1 MGAEEDSA
9 VAKLGATLGPTAT
22 EHDGFTRPLKSIDQQ
37 LTMAASRRTA
47 AIAARDQADAAL
59 IEALAGVE
67 ACEQELAMR
76 ARHVDLCDRQVDA
89 LLDERGC
96 RVQVTA

>member
-1 MGAEEDSA
+1 MA
-9 VAKLGATLGPTAT
+9 
-22 EHDGFTRPLKSIDQQ
+22 DGFTRPVDTIDQQ
-37 LTMAASRRTA
+37 LVMAASRRTA

-59 IEALAGVE
+59 IEALSLVQ

-76 ARHVDLCDRQVDA
+76 ARHVDLADRQVDG

-96 RVQVTA
+96 SKVDA